1 MKKST
6 VWFIFGGVLA
16 IGSAIVGFVG
26 ERIFFAEET
35 AEAIEEMKDD
45 LLHGPNEDEK

>member
-6 VWFIFGGVLA
+6 ILFIFGGVLTV
-16 IGSAIVGFVG
+16 VGALFGFAG
-26 ERIFFAEET
+26 ERVYFAEET

-45 LLHGPNEDEK
+45 LLHGPDDEEK